1 MSLITGF
8 FSATIYQPLF
18 NVLIGIYNVIPDLG
32 VSIVLVTVMIR
43 LLMLPLSRK
52 SIESQK
58 QMQEI
63 QPQIKE
69 IQAKF
74 KNNKQKQGEAIM
86 KFYKEKKVNP
96 ASGCLPLIIQ
106 LIILIALY
114 RVFLAVIDY
123 DSATTLLYSFVSNPM
138 EIKSISLG
146 FLDVTA
152 VGKINLPL
160 ALVTAGLQYWQGK
173 MMMQRTQKNKPVEK
187 KDPNKEPE
195 FGEIMQKQMLYMG
208 PVLTLVIGLSFPAG
222 LLIYWFITTLFMVG
236 QQYWILNKE
245 KNTPEKAT

>member
-18 NVLIGIYNVIPDLG
+18 NILIGIYNIIPDLG
-32 VSIVLVTVMIR
+32 VSIVLVTVIIR

-63 QPQIKE
+63 QPEIKK

-74 KNNKQKQGEAIM
+74 KHNKQKQGEAIM

-123 DSATTLLYSFVSNPM
+123 DSATTMLYSFVNNPM
-138 EIKSISLG
+138 EIKNISLG

-173 MMMQRTQKNKPVEK
+173 MMLQRTEKNKPAEK

>member
-18 NVLIGIYNVIPDLG
+18 NILIGIYNIIPDLG
-32 VSIVLVTVMIR
+32 ISIILVTIIIR

-63 QPQIKE
+63 QPEIKKL
-69 IQAKF
+69 QAKF
-74 KNNKQKQGEAIM
+74 KNDKQKQGEAIM

-96 ASGCLPLIIQ
+96 ASGCLPLIVQ

-123 DSATTLLYSFVSNPM
+123 DSTTTLLYSFINNPM
-138 EIKSISLG
+138 EIKNISLG

-160 ALVTAGLQYWQGK
+160 ALVTAALQYWQGK
-173 MMMQRTQKNKPVEK
+173 MMLQRTEKNKPVGK
-187 KDPNKEPE
+187 KDPTKEPE

-236 QQYWILNKE
+236 QQYWIVNKE
-245 KNTPEKAT
+245 KNTPKEAT

>member
-18 NVLIGIYNVIPDLG
+18 NILISIYNFIPDLG
-32 VSIVLVTVMIR
+32 VSIILVTVLIR
-43 LLMLPLSRK
+43 VLLLPLSKK

-63 QPQIKE
+63 QPQIKA

-74 KNNKQKQGEAIM
+74 KNDKKAQGEAIM

-96 ASGCLPLIIQ
+96 AGGCLPLIIQ

-123 DSATTLLYSFVSNPM
+123 DSATTLLYSFVHNPM
-138 EIKSISLG
+138 EIKNISLG

-152 VGKINLPL
+152 TGKINLPL

-173 MMMQRTQKNKPVEK
+173 MMMQRTEKNKPVAK

-222 LLIYWFITTLFMVG
+222 LLLYWFVTTLFMVG

-245 KNTPEKAT
+245 KVEAK